1 MVRNQRKQQNQKRKS
16 KCGCFKRLNIIQI
29 LRLIQQVTLKIV
41 VDFEDEGNNF
51 MAHQECIDHLQMALE
66 MIPPGKQNDELR
78 MHVSEALKEVKS
90 GYGQE
95 DSESESEMPHEG
107 DPYMSEN
114 RMPMSMMKRRSMT
127 MKE

>member
-1 MVRNQRKQQNQKRKS
+1 
-16 KCGCFKRLNIIQI
+16 
-29 LRLIQQVTLKIV
+29 
-41 VDFEDEGNNF
+41 

-66 MIPPGKQNDELR
+66 MIPSGEQNNELR

-90 GYGQE
+90 NYGQE
-95 DSESESEMPHEG
+95 DGEMESESGMPSKS

-114 RMPMSMMKRRSMT
+114 RMPMNLMKRRSM